1 MEEERRIC
9 SCCGG
14 ILDEDDYG
22 AWVGNDL
29 LCETCM
35 ENECIVCEHCGE
47 VVYAD
52 DAECDDSIS
61 LCESCFSDY
70 YSRCE
75 CCNQI
80 IRNSYV
86 NWRGDLPY
94 CDNCYNEFTDE
105 IEEYGYK
112 PEPIFHGED
121 SRYFG
126 VELEV
131 DCGGKDDEN
140 ARTLKD
146 IANIRTENIYIKSD
160 GSIDDGF
167 EIVSH
172 PMTLEYHLNEM
183 DWESV
188 MQEAVNLGY
197 RSHQT
202 STCGLHVH
210 VNRDSFGLNQ
220 SEQEEVI
227 GKILF
232 FVEKHWAE
240 LFQFSRRSNYNMN
253 RWSARYGFEKTGK
266 EILQK
271 AKDTGNRYVAV
282 NLRNYHTIEFR
293 LFLGTLKYNTF
304 VATLQMVNHICEVA
318 VSMSEREIDEM
329 SWCEFVSSIE
339 ESELV
344 EYLKERRLY
353 VNELVKTA
361 EGGEE

>member
-1 MEEERRIC
+1 MH
-9 SCCGG
+9 
-14 ILDEDDYG
+14 
-22 AWVGNDL
+22 N
-29 LCETCM
+29 
-35 ENECIVCEHCGE
+35 
-47 VVYAD
+47 
-52 DAECDDSIS
+52 
-61 LCESCFSDY
+61 
-70 YSRCE
+70 
-75 CCNQI
+75 
-80 IRNSYV
+80 
-86 NWRGDLPY
+86 
-94 CDNCYNEFTDE
+94 
-105 IEEYGYK
+105 
-112 PEPIFHGED
+112 
-121 SRYFG
+121 
-126 VELEV
+126 
-131 DCGGKDDEN
+131 
-140 ARTLKD
+140 
-146 IANIRTENIYIKSD
+146 ENIYIKSD

-172 PMTLEYHLNEM
+172 PMTLDYHLNEM

-293 LFLGTLKYNTF
+293 LFRGTLKYNTF
-304 VATLQMVNHICEVA
+304 VATLQMVNHICEMA
-318 VSMSEREIDEM
+318 V
-329 SWCEFVSSIE
+329 FV
-339 ESELV
+339 
-344 EYLKERRLY
+344 Y
-353 VNELVKTA
+353 
-361 EGGEE
+361 